1 MTTWGEQLEKCTK
14 NQDPRHAIPLLATLH
29 KERWSLWNEY
39 IDKLVASGYTELYR
53 NLRDCDKDIGKI
65 RAATYEERDID
76 IGLVEALKEEALKKF
91 KPWDNVLLNKK
102 NKYIFLDASFGS
114 LNYTSDLDIN
124 VVSTTEEAMNVWMTF
139 TRGWVNLDSVKK
151 KKVQSFC
158 EYWDSNFYYEP
169 GVFMDNIVLS
179 IPKKLMADG
188 FEWTTKATAMYE
200 LQCVHAYTRAYE
212 EEKDIIVDGLR
223 SSPNPVRFTSAKEQ
237 LCYSTNLHFAE
248 AFRHAYESYLADDS
262 FGDTVRFAYL
272 KYAVT
277 KIEALVSVTSLAV
290 CEVFGNDVFSDYKL
304 KKGKGKYVTSY
315 IAGIAAY
322 EMLRNLQMH
331 SHRGGYKSKY
341 ANRLMKVLTNVDG
354 LCNYHNRSKRYPDI
368 TKTNAATML
377 SISRAI
383 TFLLDF
389 MDGKSEYTDGCGF
402 MTQGSWVGNL
412 GETLDALCKKTKEYV
427 EGYIKESTGVRSGKE
442 QEGEGIEYV
451 KNLKIPLQRQP
462 QTGDE

>member
-1 MTTWGEQLEKCTK
+1 MTTWGEQVDILMKH
-14 NQDPRHAIPLLATLH
+14 QDPQEAIGGLAALH
-29 KERWSLWNEY
+29 GSRWSLWNEY
-39 IDKLVASGYTELYR
+39 IGKLVALGYEEVYR
-53 NLRDCDKDIGKI
+53 NLRNCEKDIEKI
-65 RAATYEERDID
+65 QTSTYKKGDLQQFD
-76 IGLVEALKEEALKKF
+76 IGFLEALVEAE
-91 KPWDNVLLNKK
+91 PWDNVLLNKE

-124 VVSTTEEAMNVWMTF
+124 VVSTTEEAMNVWMKF
-139 TRGWVNLDSVKK
+139 TQDWVKNNEA
-151 KKVQSFC
+151 QSFC

-188 FEWTTKATAMYE
+188 FEWTTATTAMYE
-200 LQCVHAYTRAYE
+200 LQCVHAYTRAYA

-223 SSPNPVRFTSAKEQ
+223 SSPNPVHFTSEKEQ

-248 AFRHAYESYLADDS
+248 AFRHAYESYSEDES

-290 CEVFGNDVFSDYKL
+290 CNVFGDEVFSDYNL
-304 KKGKGKYVTSY
+304 KQGKGKYVKSY

-331 SHRGGYKSKY
+331 SHGNAYKSKY

-354 LCNYHNRSKRYPDI
+354 LCDYHNRIRRYKDVLAEDI
-368 TKTNAATML
+368 TKTNAATMV

-389 MDGKSEYTDGCGF
+389 MDGEREYTEGCDF
-402 MTQGSWVGNL
+402 MTQGQWVANL

-451 KNLKIPLQRQP
+451 KNLIN
-462 QTGDE
+462 